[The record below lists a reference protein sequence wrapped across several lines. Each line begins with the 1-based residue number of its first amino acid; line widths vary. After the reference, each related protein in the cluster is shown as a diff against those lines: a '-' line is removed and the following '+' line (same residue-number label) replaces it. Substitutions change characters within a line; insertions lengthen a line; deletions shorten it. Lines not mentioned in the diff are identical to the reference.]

1 MQKHDQDYIK
11 RKNRDTVFHLIK
23 NHAPVSRAQLAR
35 MTGMSPTTVSRIVAE
50 LDEQGYVLESESVT
64 SGVGRKAAWLTLNR
78 AMVLTIGIEL
88 DKTRFRI
95 GIMDL
100 DGELVVLKEYERIP
114 TETPEAT
121 VMHIQRTLDQLF
133 DEEKIDP
140 AKVIGVGVG
149 IPGIIDHRSGVVIL
163 SAQLGWH
170 HVPAAALFHEHLG
183 YETVIDNELKARAL
197 AEHVKGRA
205 IHSRKTALIRFGSG
219 VGSAL
224 IIEGEIYRGENNSAG
239 EIGHTVIDPMGT
251 TCECG
256 KVGCLQ
262 TYIAE
267 GALLKEASKYSSIT
281 NLPELFEAS
290 RSGHVWAEQIVRK
303 AMVYMGVTINNIL
316 CMYNPDSIILS
327 GDIVEKFHEVRT
339 FMDEGELHAMIWE
352 PLLHSF
358 DIHYSSLEVEGV
370 VLGSGM
376 LAQKKFFRV
385 TH

>member
-1 MQKHDQDYIK
+1 MKNHDQEYIK
-11 RKNRDTVFHLIK
+11 RKNRDTVFQLIK
-23 NHAPVSRAQLAR
+23 NHAPVSRAELAR

-64 SGVGRKAAWLTLNR
+64 SGVGRKAAGLTLNQ
-78 AMVLTIGIEL
+78 AMVMTIGIEL

-95 GIMDL
+95 GVMDL
-100 DGELVVLKEYERIP
+100 DGGLVVLKEYERIP
-114 TETPEAT
+114 TESPEET
-121 VMHIQRTLDQLF
+121 VMQIRHVLDQLL
-133 DEEKIDP
+133 DTEQIDL

-149 IPGIIDHRSGVVIL
+149 IPGIIDHRSGMVIL

-170 HVPAAALFHEHLG
+170 HVPAADLFHQHLG
-183 YETVIDNELKARAL
+183 LETVVDNELKTRAL
-197 AEHVKGRA
+197 AEHVKGA
-205 IHSRKTALIRFGSG
+205 AKHSRKTALIRFGSG

-267 GALLKEASKYSSIT
+267 GALLKEASKHSSIA
-281 NLPELFEAS
+281 NLEDLFEAS
-290 RSGHVWAEQIVRK
+290 RSGHEWAEQIVRK
-303 AMVYMGVTINNIL
+303 AITYMGVTINNAL

-327 GDIVEKFHEVRT
+327 GDIVEKFQEVRT
-339 FMDEGELHAMIWE
+339 FMDDGGLEAMIWE
-352 PLLHSF
+352 PLQRSF

-376 LAQKKFFRV
+376 LAQKNFFRV
-385 TH
+385 TN

>member
-1 MQKHDQDYIK
+1 
-11 RKNRDTVFHLIK
+11 
-23 NHAPVSRAQLAR
+23 
-35 MTGMSPTTVSRIVAE
+35 
-50 LDEQGYVLESESVT
+50 
-64 SGVGRKAAWLTLNR
+64 
-78 AMVLTIGIEL
+78 
-88 DKTRFRI
+88 
-95 GIMDL
+95 
-100 DGELVVLKEYERIP
+100 
-114 TETPEAT
+114 
-121 VMHIQRTLDQLF
+121 
-133 DEEKIDP
+133 
-140 AKVIGVGVG
+140 
-149 IPGIIDHRSGVVIL
+149 L

-267 GALLKEASKYSSIT
+267 GALLNEASKYSSIT
-281 NLPELFEAS
+281 NLPDLFEAS
-290 RSGHVWAEQIVRK
+290 RSGHAWAEQIVRK